1 MEADR
6 RSCFVRAHKGKCQSK
21 GMKWGEGSSDSTT
34 ISYSRLLPILKSTY
48 LSLLVSMQFGE
59 EMPEMLVS
67 SWKCPLIRTGV
78 KLCVFNIYFS
88 CLGGKKLSS
97 DKNQEV
103 SWPFFPPPH
112 RSFILWRNKY
122 STGTWQSE
130 VRNISYSLQLQ
141 ASAALISHVFCGDWI
156 IKFFPYII

>member
-34 ISYSRLLPILKSTY
+34 ISYSRQLPILKSTY

-103 SWPFFPPPH
+103 SRPFPPPTTGH
-112 RSFILWRNKY
+112 LFYEEINTALAVRSQEHQLQSADTGISSTDQSCILWWLN
-122 STGTWQSE
+122 
-130 VRNISYSLQLQ
+130 N
-141 ASAALISHVFCGDWI
+141 
-156 IKFFPYII
+156 